1 MIDLTGAV
9 TAGRAAHEALMLDTV
24 RLVRPGADV
33 YDPVTGVT
41 GQPDAR
47 ALYEGPGRVKPALA
61 EDHGA
66 DAGERRAVLRRYEIA
81 LPFSAAPLATD
92 RVVPGDQVEV
102 LTSPDARLAGLTL
115 WVTSV
120 GYSATATAWR
130 ISGEDRS

>member
-9 TAGRAAHEALMLDTV
+9 AAGRAAHEALMLDTV

-33 YDPVTGVT
+33 YDPATGVT

-47 ALYEGPGRVKPALA
+47 TLYEGRGRVKPAQA
-61 EDHGA
+61 EDRDV
-66 DAGERRAVLRRYEIA
+66 DAGQRAVVLRRYEIA
-81 LPFSAAPLATD
+81 LPFSTVPLAAD
-92 RVVPGDQVEV
+92 RVVPGDRIEV